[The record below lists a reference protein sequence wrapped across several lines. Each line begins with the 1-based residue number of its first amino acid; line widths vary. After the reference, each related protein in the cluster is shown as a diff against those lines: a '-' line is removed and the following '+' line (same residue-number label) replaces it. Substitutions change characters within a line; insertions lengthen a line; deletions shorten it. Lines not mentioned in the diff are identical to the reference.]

1 MVTRYFKN
9 NYISKM
15 CSTSLK
21 IIKKIRVNLNSTDVD
36 IDVSHVL
43 CDIEMENV
51 NISTLPPAKISKPRM
66 KNENCMNQIMI
77 FKVIDS
83 VFRSE
88 DLLYMQR
95 MKYTYMKH

>member
-1 MVTRYFKN
+1 MVSRYFKN
-9 NYISKM
+9 NHISKM

-21 IIKKIRVNLNSTDVD
+21 IIKKIRDNLNSTDVD
-36 IDVSHVL
+36 IHVSHVL
-43 CDIEMENV
+43 VDIEMENV
-51 NISTLPPAKISKPRM
+51 SISTLLPARISKPRM
-66 KNENCMNQIMI
+66 KKKNCMNQIMI

-95 MKYTYMKH
+95 MKYTYMKQ

>member
-21 IIKKIRVNLNSTDVD
+21 IIKKIHDNLNSTDVD

-43 CDIEMENV
+43 VDIEMENV
-51 NISTLPPAKISKPRM
+51 NISTLPPAKNSKPRM
-66 KNENCMNQIMI
+66 KKKNCMNQIMI

-88 DLLYMQR
+88 DLLHMQR

>member
-1 MVTRYFKN
+1 MVSRYFKN
-9 NYISKM
+9 NHISKM

-21 IIKKIRVNLNSTDVD
+21 IIKKIRDNLNSTDVD
-36 IDVSHVL
+36 IDVPHVL
-43 CDIEMENV
+43 VDIEMENV
-51 NISTLPPAKISKPRM
+51 NISTLLPARISKPRM
-66 KNENCMNQIMI
+66 KKKNCMNQIMI

-95 MKYTYMKH
+95 RKYTYMKH